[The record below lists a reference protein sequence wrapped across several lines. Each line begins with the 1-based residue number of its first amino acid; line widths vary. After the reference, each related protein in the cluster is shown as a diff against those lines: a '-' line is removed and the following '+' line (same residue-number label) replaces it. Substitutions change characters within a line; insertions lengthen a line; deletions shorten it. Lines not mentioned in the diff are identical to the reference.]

1 MPRMYKVV
9 RWFWSARA
17 LVPDVAWALLVL
29 AAGAWGFVAAFA
41 PHTDPC
47 DDRRPL
53 VVALAIEAVLLVGA
67 VALTV
72 ARGARHRMSG
82 STVAWVVGGVVLVA
96 AGGVAYTW
104 VGLGVC
110 WRGLTF

>member
-1 MPRMYKVV
+1 MYKVA
-9 RWFWSARA
+9 RWFWWARA
-17 LVPDVAWALLVL
+17 LVPDVAWALLLV

-41 PHTDPC
+41 PHPDPC

-53 VVALAIEAVLLVGA
+53 VVALVIEAVLLVGA
-67 VALTV
+67 IASTL

-82 STVAWVVGGVVLVA
+82 STVAWLVGGVVLVA
-96 AGGVAYTW
+96 AGGAVYMW

-110 WRGLTF
+110 LRGLTF